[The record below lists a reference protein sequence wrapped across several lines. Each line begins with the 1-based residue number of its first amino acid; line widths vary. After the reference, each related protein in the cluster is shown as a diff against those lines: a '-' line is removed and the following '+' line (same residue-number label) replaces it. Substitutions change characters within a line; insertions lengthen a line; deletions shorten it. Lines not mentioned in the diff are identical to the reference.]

1 MRDDY
6 HLMETR
12 KTLFKIVGLIQAII
26 GGLAIVFAFLA
37 FYNIFSIQT
46 MLGATEADIG
56 FYLSVFTIV
65 GMLSVISGL
74 FLLYEQS
81 RVGNHD

>member
-1 MRDDY
+1 
-6 HLMETR
+6 MEIR
-12 KTLFKIVGLIQAII
+12 KTLLKIVGLMQAAI
-26 GGLAIVFAFLA
+26 GGLFIVFGFFA
-37 FYNIFSIQT
+37 FYNIFSFQT

-56 FYLSVFTIV
+56 FYLSVFIIV
-65 GMLSVISGL
+65 GILSIISGL

>member
-1 MRDDY
+1 
-6 HLMETR
+6 MEIR
-12 KTLFKIVGLIQAII
+12 KTLLKIVGLMQAAI
-26 GGLAIVFAFLA
+26 GGFSIVFAFLA

-65 GMLSVISGL
+65 GMLSIISGL
-74 FLLYEQS
+74 FLFYEQS

>member
-1 MRDDY
+1 
-6 HLMETR
+6 METR
-12 KTLFKIVGLIQAII
+12 KILLKIVRLMQAAV
-26 GGLAIVFAFLA
+26 GGLFIVFAFFA

-56 FYLSVFTIV
+56 FYLSVFIIV
-65 GMLSVISGL
+65 GILSVISGL

-81 RVGNHD
+81 